1 MNQTNNQPVS
11 ITFKNILDTE
21 YTDKLREWRNQDFV
35 RKNMTNH
42 DIIGKEEHEKYIEFL
57 RKSDT
62 NKVFVAL
69 NHDEPLAIV
78 TIKIN
83 WEEKYVEPGTYIIN
97 EDYLGKGYGIIMSYM
112 RLEYIFELMP
122 EGRMRTVILDKNE
135 TNINLQKKM
144 GCVFE
149 KHIQVEDNNG
159 GLEQAS
165 VFYLT
170 KEMWD
175 AGKGSIEE
183 RIEKNFGL
191 GNISRINIKD

>member
-1 MNQTNNQPVS
+1 MNPTYEEPVS

-21 YTDKLREWRNQDFV
+21 YTEKLREWRNQDFV

-42 DIIGKEEHEKYIEFL
+42 AIIGEDEHAKYIESL

-62 NKVFVAL
+62 NKVFLSL
-69 NHDEPLAIV
+69 NRGEPLAII

-83 WEEKYVEPGTYIIN
+83 WDEKYVEPGTYIIN
-97 EDYLGKGYGIIMSYM
+97 ENYLGKGYGIIMSYI

-149 KHIQVEDNNG
+149 KHIQVESADG
-159 GLEQAS
+159 KQEQAS

-170 KEMWD
+170 KEMWEE
-175 AGKGSIEE
+175 GKKSIEE

-191 GNISRINIKD
+191 ENIKRINVKD